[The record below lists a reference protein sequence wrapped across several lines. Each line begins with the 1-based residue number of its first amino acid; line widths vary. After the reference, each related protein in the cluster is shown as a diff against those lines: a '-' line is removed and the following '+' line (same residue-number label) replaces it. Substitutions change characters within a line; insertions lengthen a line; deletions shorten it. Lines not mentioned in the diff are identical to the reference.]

1 MKLGIS
7 SSTYP
12 WAIGLPGSEPRNPL
26 KPLQLL
32 EKARELGVGIV
43 QFGPNMPLDQLPE
56 SELRDVVKHANSWKI
71 DLELRMVGIDP
82 GRLRHQM
89 QFAKRI
95 GAILMETTP
104 ERPDGTLPMWSEI
117 SNGLRPVVEECAKD
131 GIGLAIDNSRIS
143 PQELNSLLESIRS
156 PRLGAALDTANPL
169 ALAQGWQI
177 AVRVLAYRSLSL
189 HIKDFVTQPAAHGMG
204 FCIKG
209 CPAGKGMLSIPWLVE
224 SFAALRVEPSVILES
239 WTPQQPTLEE
249 TIALEDDW
257 ANQGVDYLRRFISA

>member
-7 SSTYP
+7 SFTYP
-12 WAIGLPGSEPRNPL
+12 WAIGLPEATPQNPL

-56 SELRDVVKHANSWKI
+56 NELRDVVKHANSWKI
-71 DLELRMVGIDP
+71 DLELGMVGIDP
-82 GRLRHQM
+82 ARLRRQM

-95 GAILMETTP
+95 GAILVETTP
-104 ERPDGTLPMWSEI
+104 ERPDGTLPMWGEI
-117 SNGLRPVVEECAKD
+117 SSGLRPLMEEWAKEE
-131 GIGLAIDNSRIS
+131 IGLAIDNSRIS

-177 AVRVLAYRSLSL
+177 AVRVLAHRSLSL
-189 HIKDFVTQPAAHGMG
+189 HIKDFVAYRAVNGMG
-204 FCIKG
+204 FCVKG
-209 CPAGKGMLSIPWLVE
+209 CPAGKGMLNIPWLVE

-239 WTPQQPTLEE
+239 WTPQQPTLEQ

-257 ANQGVDYLRRFISA
+257 ARQGVDYLRRFIPD

>member
-7 SSTYP
+7 SFTYA
-12 WAIGLPGSEPRNPL
+12 WAIGLPEAPPRNPL

-43 QFGPNMPLDQLPE
+43 QFGTNLPLDQLPE
-56 SELRDVVKHANSWKI
+56 NELSDAEKHANAWKI
-71 DLELRMVGIDP
+71 DLELGMVGIDP
-82 GRLRHQM
+82 GRLRRQM

-95 GAILMETTP
+95 GAILVETTP
-104 ERPDGTLPMWSEI
+104 ELPDGTLPMWGEI
-117 SNGLRPVVEECAKD
+117 SSGLRPVMEEWAKD
-131 GIGLAIDNSRIS
+131 GIGLAIDNSRIP

-156 PRLGAALDTANPL
+156 PRLGAALDMANPL

-177 AVRVLAYRSLSL
+177 SVRVLGHRSLSL
-189 HIKDFVTQPAAHGMG
+189 HIKDFVAIPAAHGMG

-239 WTPQQPTLEE
+239 WTPEQPTLEE
-249 TIALEDDW
+249 TIALEHDW
-257 ANQGVDYLRRFISA
+257 AGQGVDYLRRFIAD